1 LEGKAMKSLKSFIL
15 TGLVLT
21 AMSVAAAAQLYPN
34 ESFRVAAAGSC
45 KGWFGTCLSRC
56 SHDKKLTCDR
66 AFCEGKLATCQQSGC
81 FIEGPHFANAQ
92 HCGLVK

>member
-1 LEGKAMKSLKSFIL
+1 MKSLKSFIL

-21 AMSVAAAAQLYPN
+21 AMSVAAAAQSYPN

-45 KGWFGTCLSRC
+45 KGWFSTCLSRC
-56 SHDKKLTCDR
+56 TNKKMNCDR
-66 AFCEGKLATCQQSGC
+66 AFCEDKLATCQQSGC
-81 FIEGPHFANAQ
+81 WTEGPHFGNAQ